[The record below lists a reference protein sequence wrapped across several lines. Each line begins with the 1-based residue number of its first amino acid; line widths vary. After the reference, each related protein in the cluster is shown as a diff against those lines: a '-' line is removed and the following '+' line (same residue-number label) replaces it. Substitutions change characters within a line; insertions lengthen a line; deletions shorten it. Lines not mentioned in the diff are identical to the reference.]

1 MLPINFFFEDIQ
13 YRIRKLKLLR
23 YWINKSVE
31 LENSTIEEITYIFC
45 SDNYLHKLNIEY
57 LEHDTFTD
65 IITFQYNEENSALH
79 SDIFVS
85 IDRIKENSK
94 LYNQRLLDE
103 FHRIMIH
110 GVLHLLGYK
119 DKTPEE
125 KQEMTDKENYYLS
138 LRPNKLLKY

>member
-1 MLPINFFFEDIQ
+1 MLPINFFLEDIQ

-23 YWINKSVE
+23 HWINKAVE

>member
-13 YRIRKLKLLR
+13 YRICKLKLLR